1 MQHVSHEHGFRH
13 PIAEAAG
20 TWVALISLLVFVS
33 CSSDGN
39 SARPSS
45 RTAEL
50 TQSQH
55 DVLAGLDI
63 DTFEELLPRLYTQ
76 FEWAPVRT
84 DNEITALH
92 AEALT
97 ADDRPVQIRAQD
109 RGDEGTAVQI
119 RIGYFG
125 DPLLEQQFMNALDV
139 ALLQV
144 LTEAGRD

>member
-1 MQHVSHEHGFRH
+1 M
-13 PIAEAAG
+13 
-20 TWVALISLLVFVS
+20 
-33 CSSDGN
+33 
-39 SARPSS
+39 
-45 RTAEL
+45 
-50 TQSQH
+50 
-55 DVLAGLDI
+55 AGLDI

-76 FEWAPVRT
+76 FEWAPIRT

-139 ALLQV
+139 ALVQA
-144 LTEAGRD
+144 LTEADRD